1 MEIKETV
8 TKILSQRVDVDKLQ
22 PEAPLSSLGM
32 DSLDLVEMS
41 IEIEE
46 AFNIEFT
53 SEEIAALT
61 TLQSMLDLIEKK
73 LK

>member
-1 MEIKETV
+1 MDIKETV
-8 TKILSQRVDVDKLQ
+8 KKIISERVNADELKED
-22 PEAPLSSLGM
+22 APLSSLGM
-32 DSLDLVEMS
+32 DSLDLVEVS

-46 AFNIEFT
+46 AFGIEFT

-61 TLQSMLDLIEKK
+61 TLQSMLDLIAAK

>member
-8 TKILSQRVDVDKLQ
+8 KKILSQRVDVEKLK
-22 PEAPLSSLGM
+22 EDAPLSSLGM

-46 AFNIEFT
+46 AFGIEFT
-53 SEEIAALT
+53 SEEIAGLT
-61 TLQSMLDLIEKK
+61 TLQSMLDLIERKIK
-73 LK
+73 